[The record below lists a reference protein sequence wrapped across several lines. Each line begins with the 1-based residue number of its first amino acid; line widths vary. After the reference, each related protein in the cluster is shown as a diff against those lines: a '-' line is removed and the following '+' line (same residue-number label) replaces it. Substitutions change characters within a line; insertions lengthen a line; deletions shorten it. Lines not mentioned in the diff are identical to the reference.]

1 MTNVAYLISA
11 LILIAAGVAC
21 ARVPAQPDG
30 EPIIITPV
38 AFQTQTPADIIAA
51 TPIAVEEVP
60 TAAATPSPTPIPIP
74 TATPTP
80 WPAATATPTPLLL
93 ATATPIPT
101 QRPTSTPIPVSNYK
115 PMVSG
120 GDRLAAGGTRYDMA
134 YDGDL
139 TTFLESNYHIQQFI
153 QVDFDFIVEFSGVRR
168 YMTRDGADATG
179 YRNALEQVSYSMD
192 GMNWK
197 ELKVATTR
205 GWEDYTI
212 DSRYVWRSLEYGWS
226 PWLRPKTPVRARH
239 VRFYWD
245 SKNDA
250 LNEIELDWVFPPG

>member
-1 MTNVAYLISA
+1 
-11 LILIAAGVAC
+11 
-21 ARVPAQPDG
+21 
-30 EPIIITPV
+30 
-38 AFQTQTPADIIAA
+38 
-51 TPIAVEEVP
+51 
-60 TAAATPSPTPIPIP
+60 
-74 TATPTP
+74 
-80 WPAATATPTPLLL
+80 
-93 ATATPIPT
+93 
-101 QRPTSTPIPVSNYK
+101 
-115 PMVSG
+115 
-120 GDRLAAGGTRYDMA
+120 MA

>member
-1 MTNVAYLISA
+1 M
-11 LILIAAGVAC
+11 
-21 ARVPAQPDG
+21 
-30 EPIIITPV
+30 
-38 AFQTQTPADIIAA
+38 
-51 TPIAVEEVP
+51 
-60 TAAATPSPTPIPIP
+60 
-74 TATPTP
+74 
-80 WPAATATPTPLLL
+80 
-93 ATATPIPT
+93 
-101 QRPTSTPIPVSNYK
+101 
-115 PMVSG
+115 
-120 GDRLAAGGTRYDMA
+120 AAGGTRYDMA